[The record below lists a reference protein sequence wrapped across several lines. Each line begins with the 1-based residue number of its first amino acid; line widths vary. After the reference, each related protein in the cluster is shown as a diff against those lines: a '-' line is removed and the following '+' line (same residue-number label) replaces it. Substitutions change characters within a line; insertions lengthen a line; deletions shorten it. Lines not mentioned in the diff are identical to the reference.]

1 MPPTGDGESIHDR
14 ARTGGGVDPQLAIG
28 ERNWD
33 ELDGASLLLAALR
46 EREEKRQERLTAQ
59 KAFKLKDDQ
68 VKGLLTGFHLGVGE
82 QARIGEFVIKK
93 TERAGN
99 SVSFETEPREQ
110 LSIKATGTGGDE

>member
-1 MPPTGDGESIHDR
+1 MPPTGDGSSIHDR
-14 ARTGGGVDPQLAIG
+14 ARSGVDPQLAIG

-33 ELDGASLLLAALR
+33 DLSGAEGLLTALR
-46 EREEKRQERLTAQ
+46 EREEERQKRLTAQ
-59 KAFKLKDDQ
+59 KAFKLKDDA

-99 SVSFETEPREQ
+99 SVAFETQPREQ
-110 LSIKATGTGGDE
+110 LSIKATGSGGDE